1 MLKSGR
7 IMSQFTVYV
16 SNDLRVPERDY
27 DMGFGALYADD
38 DIEVKFLRTQNHD
51 VLRSEDL
58 PGADALV
65 AIQQHVTPE
74 TLDGLDDL
82 QLVSAFGAGLDH
94 IDIDACTERGIAVVN
109 APQPVGRAVAQS
121 TLGMLIT
128 CAGRAVRLDN
138 HVRERGFD
146 GRIAEMGNTLYG
158 KTVGTIGMGM
168 IGSNVVDLLEPF
180 DVEVVTHDP
189 YLPEEQA
196 AELGVELVDLDTLLA
211 SSDFVSLHCPLTD
224 ETRGMLGTAEFK
236 QMKESAYLVNTTR
249 GGLYADAELAEA
261 IEEGWIAGAA
271 IDVFEDEP
279 HVEGNPLLELD
290 DCLLTP
296 HMAGVLIETMTE
308 QGEIVASAIRS
319 RLHGELPGNLVNP
332 DVYDDPVDETLLSP
346 SHR

>member
-1 MLKSGR
+1 
-7 IMSQFTVYV
+7 MSQFTVYI
-16 SNDLRVPERDY
+16 SNDLRVPDRDY
-27 DMGFGALYADD
+27 DMGLGALYAAD
-38 DIEVKFLRTQNHD
+38 DIDVEFLTTQNHD

-82 QLVSAFGAGLDH
+82 KLVSAFGAGLDH

-121 TLGMLIT
+121 TLGMLIA
-128 CAGRAVRLDN
+128 CASRSVLFDN
-138 HVRERGFD
+138 HVRRRGFE
-146 GRIAEMGNTLYG
+146 GRIARMGNTLYG
-158 KTVGTIGMGM
+158 KTLGTIGMGM
-168 IGSNVVDLLEPF
+168 IGSNVVNLVEPF
-180 DVEVVTHDP
+180 DVDIITYDP
-189 YLPEEQA
+189 YLSEERA
-196 AELGVELVDLDTLLA
+196 DELGVTLVDLETLLA
-211 SSDFVSLHCPLTD
+211 ESDFVSLHCPLTE
-224 ETRGMLGTAEFK
+224 ETKGMLGTAEFN

-279 HVEGNPLLELD
+279 NVSGNPLLELE
-290 DCLLTP
+290 DCLMTP

-308 QGEIVASAIRS
+308 QGNIVADAIVS
-319 RLHGELPGNLVNP
+319 RFDGEVPGNLVNP
-332 DVYDDPVDETLLSP
+332 EIFDEPVDESLLSP